1 MSTATATIIPVG
13 EYYLR
18 NVMET
23 ATAFRINPDHT
34 FQFFFS
40 QGALDRFGEGTWQ
53 LQGDQLVLNSRKRPE
68 HDFALLQSRKEEGEG
83 VRIQITDNNDLVIRY
98 VQGTL
103 RGGYIVQQEV
113 TDDSGLIQFGPQV
126 IDTIE
131 LAFAFCPEKVSMF
144 TVESKDH
151 NYFEFRFEPW
161 MMEYFFQDFK
171 LKLQE
176 GELTGPNPML
186 NGDSFHYEKND

>member
-1 MSTATATIIPVG
+1 MSTATMALVPVG
-13 EYYLR
+13 DYYLR

-23 ATAFRINPDHT
+23 ATAFRISDDHT

-53 LQGDQLVLNSRKRPE
+53 LEGDTLVLNSRKRPA
-68 HDFALLQSRKEEGEG
+68 HDFALVKSSREEHNG
-83 VRIQITDNNDLVIRY
+83 VHVQITDNNDLVIRY

-113 TDDSGLIQFGPQV
+113 TDDSGVIRFGAQA

-131 LAFAFCPEKVSMF
+131 LAFAFCPEKLSVF

-161 MMEYFFQDFK
+161 MMEYFFEDFK
-171 LKLQE
+171 LKITD

-186 NGDSFHYEKND
+186 NGDAFCYEKT